1 MKYFII
7 QNPGVEGFI
16 THADNA
22 TAHIAEYPGNVFVT
36 ENAAWGARVSA
47 VEKTKAEAQA
57 IVDAVIDEAKANFV
71 PSETEPGRT
80 EPQDITL
87 P

>member
-1 MKYFII
+1 MKYFVIA
-7 QNPGVEGFI
+7 NPGVEGFI

-22 TAHIAEYPGNVFVT
+22 LAHIAEYPGNVFVT
-36 ENAAWGARVSA
+36 ENEAWAARVGA

-57 IVDAVIDEAKANFV
+57 IVDAIIDEAKANFV
-71 PSETEPGRT
+71 PNENEPNQVG
-80 EPQDITL
+80 PQDIVL